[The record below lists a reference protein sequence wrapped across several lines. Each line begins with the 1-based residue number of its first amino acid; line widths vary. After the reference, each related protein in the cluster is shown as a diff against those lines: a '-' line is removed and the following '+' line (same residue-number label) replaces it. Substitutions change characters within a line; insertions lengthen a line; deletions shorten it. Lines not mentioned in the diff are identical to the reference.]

1 MIFINFI
8 SSQFSG
14 RSSATDFAMDV
25 VLPAIFLP
33 WKTLSL
39 APSNPLTLSIRRY
52 KAGIILPIVF
62 DRTWETVKIMKG

>member
-1 MIFINFI
+1 M
-8 SSQFSG
+8 
-14 RSSATDFAMDV
+14 DFARDV

-52 KAGIILPIVF
+52 KAGKILSIVF
-62 DRTWETVKIMKG
+62 DRTCETVKIMKG